1 LVFQIKPQIAEVPP
15 VPSGSPL
22 KSALISFRHYEER
35 GRYPPPSASRAGS
48 PIPKLGA
55 AARDLGHVTMLADE
69 DGTTRWEALVFE
81 YRGYYYPSLG
91 VQAVRLAMGVEADK
105 LTLDFG
111 RDLEVGAASIPVDP
125 RNRML
130 VDYAGPG
137 ATFRHLPVVDLLT
150 GKVAAEAIRDRIVFV
165 GGTAAGI
172 YDLRVTP
179 MSPILPG

>member
-55 AARDLGHVTMLADE
+55 AARDLGHVTMLADD

-81 YRGYYYPSLG
+81 YRGYYYPSLALP
-91 VQAVRLAMGVEADK
+91 AVRMAEGEEVDKRTLHCGGDLA
-105 LTLDFG
+105 L
-111 RDLEVGAASIPVDP
+111 AAT
-125 RNRML
+125 
-130 VDYAGPG
+130 G
-137 ATFRHLPVVDLLT
+137 LPVN
-150 GKVAAEAIRDRIVFV
+150 
-165 GGTAAGI
+165 
-172 YDLRVTP
+172 
-179 MSPILPG
+179 